1 MNLKPHPSGCLLV
14 LEDSD
19 EDFDTILAAAKE
31 SNLKNEIIRVTN
43 GDECVEL
50 LGKKAQEDATFNPLL
65 ALFDL
70 NTPQGDGRY
79 ALKTLRENA
88 RYKTLPIVILST
100 SENKHDLEFCY
111 HAGANAYH
119 TKSVSYPAHLRT
131 VRQIFEY
138 WLDGVI
144 LPFAQ

>member
-1 MNLKPHPSGCLLV
+1 MNLKPHPNGCLLV

-50 LGKKAQEDATFNPLL
+50 LEKRAQKDASFSPLL

-79 ALKTLRENA
+79 ALKTLRGNA
-88 RYKTLPIVILST
+88 RYKALPIVILST
-100 SENKHDLEFCY
+100 SENPNDLEFCY

-119 TKSVSYPAHLRT
+119 TKSVNYPAHLRT